1 VPGGRPGI
9 EVEDAVADDLDRLLG
24 YGGELAPE
32 DVEVVSVEPAGAAL
46 EPAWVNEVR
55 RSDLAHVHAKVRVA
69 ASEHA
74 CGTRV
79 VEVDVRQ
86 HEMTKIAEREAPA
99 LEPGDERA
107 QARRRTAV
115 DEGGLVAGEQVRRD
129 DPRPPEVEEI
139 EELEAVT

>member
-1 VPGGRPGI
+1 
-9 EVEDAVADDLDRLLG
+9 
-24 YGGELAPE
+24 
-32 DVEVVSVEPAGAAL
+32 
-46 EPAWVNEVR
+46 
-55 RSDLAHVHAKVRVA
+55 
-69 ASEHA
+69 
-74 CGTRV
+74 V

-129 DPRPPEVEEI
+129 DPRPPEVEEV
-139 EELEAVT
+139 EELEAAT